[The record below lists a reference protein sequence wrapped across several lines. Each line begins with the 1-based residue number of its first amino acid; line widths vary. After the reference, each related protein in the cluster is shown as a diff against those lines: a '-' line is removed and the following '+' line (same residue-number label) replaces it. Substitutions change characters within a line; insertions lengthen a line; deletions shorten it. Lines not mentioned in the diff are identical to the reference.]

1 MAALRWVWWVAA
13 AVLLLA
19 TAAVAEVKC
28 AKWDNFQLFVRVPFI
43 TAVCAMENSMHC

>member
-1 MAALRWVWWVAA
+1 MTALIRLWWVAA

-28 AKWDNFQLFVRVPFI
+28 AKWDNFQLFVRI
-43 TAVCAMENSMHC
+43 TAITVAHKQMCTAD